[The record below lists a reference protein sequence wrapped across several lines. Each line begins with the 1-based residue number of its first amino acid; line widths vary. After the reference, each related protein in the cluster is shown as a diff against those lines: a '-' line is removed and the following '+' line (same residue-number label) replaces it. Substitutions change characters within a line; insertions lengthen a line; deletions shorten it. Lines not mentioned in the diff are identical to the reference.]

1 MNKRKAQKGAERQ
14 KRKDYI
20 KAPTRCLETNFYNLE
35 NINEQ
40 KGSEEMT
47 TGEVINLL
55 EILKEKGYTPQ
66 RSSRTLQAYS
76 QQKIT

>member
-47 TGEVINLL
+47 TGEVINPFRNSKRKRLHA
-55 EILKEKGYTPQ
+55 Q

>member
-1 MNKRKAQKGAERQ
+1 MNKGKAQKGAESQ

-20 KAPTRCLETNFYNLE
+20 KAPARCLETNFYNLE

-47 TGEVINLL
+47 TVEVINLL
-55 EILKEKGYTPQ
+55 EILKEKGYTLNEAVELFK
-66 RSSRTLQAYS
+66 RIAN
-76 QQKIT
+76 KK

>member
-1 MNKRKAQKGAERQ
+1 MNKGKAQKSGECQ
-14 KRKDYI
+14 KRKNYI

-55 EILKEKGYTPQ
+55 EILKEKGYTLNEAVELFK
-66 RSSRTLQAYS
+66 RIAN
-76 QQKIT
+76 KK

>member
-1 MNKRKAQKGAERQ
+1 MNKGKAQKGGKCQ
-14 KRKDYI
+14 KRNNYI

-55 EILKEKGYTPQ
+55 EILKEKGYTLNEAVELFK
-66 RSSRTLQAYS
+66 RIAN
-76 QQKIT
+76 KK

>member
-1 MNKRKAQKGAERQ
+1 MNKGKAKKGGKCQ
-14 KRKDYI
+14 KRKYYI

-55 EILKEKGYTPQ
+55 KF
-66 RSSRTLQAYS
+66 
-76 QQKIT
+76 

>member
-1 MNKRKAQKGAERQ
+1 MNKRKAQKGGECQ
-14 KRKDYI
+14 KRKNYI

-55 EILKEKGYTPQ
+55 EILKEKGY
-66 RSSRTLQAYS
+66 
-76 QQKIT
+76 KIGRAHV

>member
-1 MNKRKAQKGAERQ
+1 MNKGKAQKGTERQ

-40 KGSEEMT
+40 K
-47 TGEVINLL
+47 EVRKWQPGKLSIF
-55 EILKEKGYTPQ
+55 
-66 RSSRTLQAYS
+66 
-76 QQKIT
+76 

>member
-1 MNKRKAQKGAERQ
+1 MNKRKAQKGGKCQ
-14 KRKDYI
+14 KRKNYI

-55 EILKEKGYTPQ
+55 EILKRKRLHAQ

>member
-1 MNKRKAQKGAERQ
+1 MNKGKAQKGGECQ
-14 KRKDYI
+14 KRKNYK

-35 NINEQ
+35 NKNEQ

-55 EILKEKGYTPQ
+55 EILKEKGYTLNEAVELFK
-66 RSSRTLQAYS
+66 RIAN
-76 QQKIT
+76 KK

>member
-1 MNKRKAQKGAERQ
+1 MNKGKAQKGGKCQ
-14 KRKDYI
+14 KRKNYI
-20 KAPTRCLETNFYNLE
+20 KAPPRCLETNFYNLK

-55 EILKEKGYTPQ
+55 EILKEKGYTLNEAVELFK
-66 RSSRTLQAYS
+66 RIAN
-76 QQKIT
+76 KK